1 MNRKDILIVAWL
13 VSFGFLSL
21 WVKANGQVLNAEPD
35 RAADQGRIARFM
47 EDNGLAPFKQ
57 VVLTLQ
63 GDFSARVFVGEGC
76 AGGLLALPLHRNA
89 EGEHL
94 AGAFA
99 QGSAVR
105 TIFIYGG
112 RPYGSFP
119 GIPFWFGESL
129 RSIGSI
135 FKSKQRSA
143 GMVLSVTTGK
153 DCPLVDAL
161 GWRSL

>member
-1 MNRKDILIVAWL
+1 MKRKDILIVAWL

-35 RAADQGRIARFM
+35 RAADRDRIARFM
-47 EDNGLAPFKQ
+47 EDNGLAPLKQ
-57 VVLTLQ
+57 VQLTLQ
-63 GDFSARVFVGEGC
+63 GDYSARVFTGKGC
-76 AGGLLALPLHRNA
+76 AGGLLAMPLHRNA

-94 AGAFA
+94 AAAFA
-99 QGSAVR
+99 QGSAVT

-129 RSIGSI
+129 RSVGSL
-135 FKSKQRSA
+135 FKSKQRAA
-143 GMVLSVTTGK
+143 GMVLSVTTGSN
-153 DCPLVDAL
+153 CALAEAL